1 MTLQKDKLT
10 NDTSQRR
17 INIRKILSL
26 DDIINKPYSKV
37 TIELKEGFNLSEVKK
52 ILAKEGKTEVNLVIN
67 NKDKKIYYNLQNPR
81 KFDFNQLK
89 TIKSKQ
95 YVKKITV

>member
-1 MTLQKDKLT
+1 MRCI
-10 NDTSQRR
+10 QRR

-37 TIELKEGFNLSEVKK
+37 TIELKKIAILMKLRTFKNEGQTK
-52 ILAKEGKTEVNLVIN
+52 ISLIIN
-67 NKDKKIYYNLQNPR
+67 NKNKKIHYNLQIPR

-89 TIKSKQ
+89 IEKQ
-95 YVKKITV
+95 GICKKNNCLEG